1 MFYNYND
8 RSSHISILMLMI
20 IMIIAVLKSVKILT
34 DDDDLYSG
42 DREVGTADKWA
53 SKTQGWRSFGRDYV
67 VTLMNNNFNETT
79 IS

>member
-1 MFYNYND
+1 
-8 RSSHISILMLMI
+8 MI
-20 IMIIAVLKSVKILT
+20 MAVLKSVKILT
-34 DDDDLYSG
+34 DDDAADDLYSG

-53 SKTQGWRSFGRDYV
+53 SKTQGWRSFGRDYA